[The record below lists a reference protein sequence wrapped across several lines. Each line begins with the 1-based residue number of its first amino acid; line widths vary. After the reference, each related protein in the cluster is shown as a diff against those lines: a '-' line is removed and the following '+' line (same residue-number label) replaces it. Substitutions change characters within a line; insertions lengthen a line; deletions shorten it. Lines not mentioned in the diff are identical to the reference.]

1 MGCGMRQYGK
11 KQGLRGQITVF
22 ISMILMILFAFLCV
36 LMESARTAGA
46 RWYLQMAASSSM
58 DSVFSQYHRELW
70 DRYRLLFAEYETPEE
85 IEQDFAGFLLPYL
98 ETKNWYPMALEQ
110 ATAEEVVRATDG
122 HGAYLEKEILDYMK
136 YGIWKLDF
144 EGDGVPELWDYE
156 REAEAVTEMAQTY
169 RLRTRDV
176 WKLERVLEDI
186 SGNLDRQRTF
196 REQGLSSL
204 SSYDGAGFRRAAE
217 RMIGELKK
225 IPGLVRQYEKEADK
239 LSAVL
244 AADRQEQNAR
254 ADRLSAGTAAA
265 LYEEIQEY
273 EAYIAEDGKRRQ
285 EIRNLESDSAGQ
297 IQRLEALIELS
308 YEVEREIE
316 EWEDEE
322 DEDGDGGEPDYES
335 LWRPVRNGLE
345 GIVIPVLS
353 FAHGIQDKQK
363 EGWLKQVEQLYQE
376 GMLGLLVPEG
386 HLVSEKLAS
395 TAELP
400 SHTESYEEGAGS
412 GSMVDHVLVN
422 EYCGMFFSQFCS
434 GVEQKH
440 VPEKREG
447 QKNLKKTN
455 ENSGETSPGAESV
468 NTTQG
473 DIAGDGTKL
482 ETQAHVLDYEMEYL
496 LFGNASDRENLSDAV
511 HRLLAVRSGLNL
523 IHILSDSGKREQAR
537 ALAAVITG
545 AGSIT
550 PLILVTTFFVMS
562 VWALGEALMD
572 VKGLL
577 AGKNVVLLKT
587 AEDWTLDVENLLALG
602 RDGTLEAGGGE
613 RGLSYLSWLKILL
626 FVEPTVRQEYR
637 IMDVI
642 QLNLGQGKS
651 GFRMR
656 NGVYQVH
663 MSGNV
668 CGKYLFFSPAF
679 VENLTGN
686 RETGMNL
693 TVKVERRY

>member
-1 MGCGMRQYGK
+1 MRQYGK
-11 KQGLRGQITVF
+11 KQGLSGQITVF

-46 RWYLQMAASSSM
+46 RWYLQMAASSAM

-70 DRYRLLFAEYETPEE
+70 DRYRLLFAEYESPEE

-110 ATAEEVVRATDG
+110 TVAEEIVRATDG

-136 YGIWKLDF
+136 YGVWKLDF
-144 EGDGVPELWDYE
+144 EGDAVPELWDYE
-156 REAEAVTEMAQTY
+156 REAEAVTEMAQSY

-196 REQGLSSL
+196 REQGLNSL
-204 SSYDGAGFRRAAE
+204 SSYDGAGFRREAE
-217 RMIGELKK
+217 RMIGELRK

-239 LSAVL
+239 LATVL
-244 AADRQEQNAR
+244 ASDRQEQNAR
-254 ADRLSAGTAAA
+254 ADRFSAGTAAA
-265 LYEEIQEY
+265 LEEEIQEY

-285 EIRNLESDSAGQ
+285 EIRDLDLSSAEQ

-316 EWEDEE
+316 EWEDDD

-353 FAHGIQDKQK
+353 FAHGIQDKEK

-376 GMLGLLVPEG
+376 GMLGLLVPDG
-386 HLVSEKLAS
+386 HQISEKLAS

-434 GVEQKH
+434 GAEQKNIS
-440 VPEKREG
+440 EKREKRKG
-447 QKNLKKTN
+447 LSKTGTDP
-455 ENSGETSPGAESV
+455 GET
-468 NTTQG
+468 T
-473 DIAGDGTKL
+473 GDGTKPEIQL
-482 ETQAHVLDYEMEYL
+482 ETQAQVLDYEIEYL

-550 PLILVTTFFVMS
+550 TLILVTTFFVMS

-577 AGKNVVLLKT
+577 AGKKVVLLKT
-587 AEDWTLDVENLLALG
+587 SEDWTLDVENLLVLG

-626 FVEPTVRQEYR
+626 FVEPAVRQEYR

-679 VENLTGN
+679 VENMTGN

>member
-1 MGCGMRQYGK
+1 MRQYGK
-11 KQGLRGQITVF
+11 KQGLSGQITVF

-46 RWYLQMAASSSM
+46 RWYLQMAASSAM

-70 DRYRLLFAEYETPEE
+70 DRYRLLFAEYESPEE

-110 ATAEEVVRATDG
+110 TAAEEIVRATDG

-136 YGIWKLDF
+136 YGVWKLDF
-144 EGDGVPELWDYE
+144 EGDAVPELWDYE
-156 REAEAVTEMAQTY
+156 REAEAVTEMAQSY
-169 RLRTRDV
+169 RLRTRDA

-196 REQGLSSL
+196 REQGLNSL
-204 SSYDGAGFRRAAE
+204 SSYDGAGFRREAE
-217 RMIGELKK
+217 RMIGELRK

-239 LSAVL
+239 LATVL
-244 AADRQEQNAR
+244 ASDRQEQNAR
-254 ADRLSAGTAAA
+254 ADRFSAGTAAA
-265 LYEEIQEY
+265 LEEEIQKY

-285 EIRNLESDSAGQ
+285 EIRDLDLSSAEQ

-308 YEVEREIE
+308 YEVEQEIE
-316 EWEDEE
+316 EWEDDD

-353 FAHGIQDKQK
+353 FAHGIQDKEK

-376 GMLGLLVPEG
+376 GMLGLLVPDG
-386 HLVSEKLAS
+386 HQVSEKLAS
-395 TAELP
+395 IAELP
-400 SHTESYEEGAGS
+400 SHTESYEEDAGS

-434 GVEQKH
+434 GAEQKNIS
-440 VPEKREG
+440 EKREKRKG
-447 QKNLKKTN
+447 LPKTGTDP
-455 ENSGETSPGAESV
+455 GET
-468 NTTQG
+468 T
-473 DIAGDGTKL
+473 GDGTKPEIQL
-482 ETQAHVLDYEMEYL
+482 ETQAQVLDYEIEYL

-577 AGKNVVLLKT
+577 AGKKVVLLKT
-587 AEDWTLDVENLLALG
+587 SEDWTLDVENLLVLG

-626 FVEPTVRQEYR
+626 FVEPAVRQEYR

-679 VENLTGN
+679 VENMTGN

>member
-1 MGCGMRQYGK
+1 MRQYGK
-11 KQGLRGQITVF
+11 KQGLSGQITVF

-46 RWYLQMAASSSM
+46 RWYLQMAASSAM

-70 DRYRLLFAEYETPEE
+70 DRYRLLFAEYESPEE

-110 ATAEEVVRATDG
+110 TAAEEIVRATDG

-136 YGIWKLDF
+136 YGVWKLDF
-144 EGDGVPELWDYE
+144 EGDAVPELWDYE
-156 REAEAVTEMAQTY
+156 REAEAVTEMAQSY

-196 REQGLSSL
+196 REQGLNSL
-204 SSYDGAGFRRAAE
+204 SSYDGAGFRREAE
-217 RMIGELKK
+217 RMIGELRK

-239 LSAVL
+239 LATVL
-244 AADRQEQNAR
+244 ASDRQEQNAR
-254 ADRLSAGTAAA
+254 ADRFSAGTAAA
-265 LYEEIQEY
+265 LEEEIQEY

-285 EIRNLESDSAGQ
+285 EIRDLDLSSAEQ

-316 EWEDEE
+316 EWEDDD

-353 FAHGIQDKQK
+353 FAHGIQDKEK

-376 GMLGLLVPEG
+376 GMLGLLVPDG
-386 HLVSEKLAS
+386 HQISEKLAS

-412 GSMVDHVLVN
+412 GNMVDHVLVN

-434 GVEQKH
+434 GAEQKNIS
-440 VPEKREG
+440 EKREKRKG
-447 QKNLKKTN
+447 LSKTGTDP
-455 ENSGETSPGAESV
+455 GET
-468 NTTQG
+468 T
-473 DIAGDGTKL
+473 GDGTKPEIQL
-482 ETQAHVLDYEMEYL
+482 ETQAQVLDYEIEYL

-577 AGKNVVLLKT
+577 AGKKVVLLKT
-587 AEDWTLDVENLLALG
+587 SEDWTLDVENLLVLG

-626 FVEPTVRQEYR
+626 FVEPAVRQEYR

-656 NGVYQVH
+656 NGVHQVH

-679 VENLTGN
+679 VENMTGN

>member
-1 MGCGMRQYGK
+1 MRQYGK
-11 KQGLRGQITVF
+11 KQGLSGQITVF

-46 RWYLQMAASSSM
+46 RWYLQMAASSAM

-70 DRYRLLFAEYETPEE
+70 DRYRLLFAEYEGPEE
-85 IEQDFAGFLLPYL
+85 IDQDFAGFLLPYL

-110 ATAEEVVRATDG
+110 TAAEEIVRATDG

-136 YGIWKLDF
+136 YGVWKLDF
-144 EGDGVPELWDYE
+144 EGDAVPELWDYE
-156 REAEAVTEMAQTY
+156 REAEAVTEMAQSY

-176 WKLERVLEDI
+176 WELERVLEDI

-196 REQGLSSL
+196 REQGLNSL
-204 SSYDGAGFRRAAE
+204 SSYDGAGFRREAE
-217 RMIGELKK
+217 RMIGELRK
-225 IPGLVRQYEKEADK
+225 IPGLVRHYEKEADK
-239 LSAVL
+239 LATVL
-244 AADRQEQNAR
+244 ASDRQEQNAR
-254 ADRLSAGTAAA
+254 ADRFSAGTAAA
-265 LYEEIQEY
+265 LEEEIQEY

-285 EIRNLESDSAGQ
+285 EIRDLDLSSAEQ

-316 EWEDEE
+316 EWEDDD

-353 FAHGIQDKQK
+353 FAHGIQDKEK

-376 GMLGLLVPEG
+376 GMLGLLVPDG
-386 HLVSEKLAS
+386 HQISEKLAS

-434 GVEQKH
+434 GAEQKNIS
-440 VPEKREG
+440 EKREKRKG
-447 QKNLKKTN
+447 LSKTGTDP
-455 ENSGETSPGAESV
+455 GET
-468 NTTQG
+468 T
-473 DIAGDGTKL
+473 GDGTKPEIQL
-482 ETQAHVLDYEMEYL
+482 ETQAQVLDYEIEYL

-577 AGKNVVLLKT
+577 AGKKVVLLKT
-587 AEDWTLDVENLLALG
+587 SEDWTLDVENLLVLG

-626 FVEPTVRQEYR
+626 FVEPAVRQEYR

-679 VENLTGN
+679 VENMTGN

>member
-1 MGCGMRQYGK
+1 MRQYGK
-11 KQGLRGQITVF
+11 KQGLSGQITVF

-46 RWYLQMAASSSM
+46 RWYLQMAASSAM

-70 DRYRLLFAEYETPEE
+70 DRYRLLFAEYESPEE

-110 ATAEEVVRATDG
+110 TVAEEIVRATDG

-136 YGIWKLDF
+136 YGVWKLDF
-144 EGDGVPELWDYE
+144 EGDAVPELWDYE
-156 REAEAVTEMAQTY
+156 REAEAVTEMAQSY

-196 REQGLSSL
+196 REQGLNSL
-204 SSYDGAGFRRAAE
+204 SSYDGAGFRREAE
-217 RMIGELKK
+217 RMIGELRK

-239 LSAVL
+239 LATVL
-244 AADRQEQNAR
+244 ASDRQEQNAR
-254 ADRLSAGTAAA
+254 ADRFSAGTAAA
-265 LYEEIQEY
+265 LEEEIQEY

-316 EWEDEE
+316 EWEDDD

-353 FAHGIQDKQK
+353 FAHGIQDKEK

-376 GMLGLLVPEG
+376 GMLGLLVPDG
-386 HLVSEKLAS
+386 HQISEKLAS

-434 GVEQKH
+434 GAEQKNIS
-440 VPEKREG
+440 EKREKRKG
-447 QKNLKKTN
+447 LSKTGTDP
-455 ENSGETSPGAESV
+455 GET
-468 NTTQG
+468 T
-473 DIAGDGTKL
+473 GDGTKPEIQL
-482 ETQAHVLDYEMEYL
+482 ETQAQVLDYEIEYL

-577 AGKNVVLLKT
+577 AGKKVVLLKT
-587 AEDWTLDVENLLALG
+587 SEDWTLDVENLLVLG

-626 FVEPTVRQEYR
+626 FVEPAVRQEYR

-679 VENLTGN
+679 VENMTGN

>member
-1 MGCGMRQYGK
+1 MVRMGCGMRQYGK
-11 KQGLRGQITVF
+11 KQGLSGQITVF

-46 RWYLQMAASSSM
+46 RWYLQMAASSAM

-70 DRYRLLFAEYETPEE
+70 DRYRLLFAEYESPEE

-110 ATAEEVVRATDG
+110 TAAEEIVRATDG

-136 YGIWKLDF
+136 YGVWKLDF
-144 EGDGVPELWDYE
+144 EGDAVPELWDYE
-156 REAEAVTEMAQTY
+156 REAEAVTEMAQSY

-196 REQGLSSL
+196 REQGLNSL
-204 SSYDGAGFRRAAE
+204 SSYDGAGFRREAE
-217 RMIGELKK
+217 RMIGELRK

-239 LSAVL
+239 LATVL
-244 AADRQEQNAR
+244 ASDRQEQNAR

-265 LYEEIQEY
+265 LEEEIQEY

-285 EIRNLESDSAGQ
+285 EIRDLDLSSAEQ

-316 EWEDEE
+316 EWEDDD

-353 FAHGIQDKQK
+353 FAHGIQDKEK

-376 GMLGLLVPEG
+376 GMLGLLVPDG
-386 HLVSEKLAS
+386 HQISEKLAS

-434 GVEQKH
+434 GAEQKNIS
-440 VPEKREG
+440 EKREKRKG
-447 QKNLKKTN
+447 LSKTGTDP
-455 ENSGETSPGAESV
+455 GET
-468 NTTQG
+468 T
-473 DIAGDGTKL
+473 GDGTKPEIQL
-482 ETQAHVLDYEMEYL
+482 ETQAQVLDYEIEYL

-577 AGKNVVLLKT
+577 AGKKVVLLKT
-587 AEDWTLDVENLLALG
+587 SEDWTLDVENLLVLG

-626 FVEPTVRQEYR
+626 FVEPAVRQEYR

-679 VENLTGN
+679 VENMTGN

>member
-1 MGCGMRQYGK
+1 MRQYGK
-11 KQGLRGQITVF
+11 KQGLSGQITVF

-46 RWYLQMAASSSM
+46 RWYLQMAASSAM

-70 DRYRLLFAEYETPEE
+70 DRYRLLFAEYEGPEE

-110 ATAEEVVRATDG
+110 TAAEEIVRATDG

-136 YGIWKLDF
+136 YGVWKLDF
-144 EGDGVPELWDYE
+144 EGDAVPELWDYE
-156 REAEAVTEMAQTY
+156 REAEAVTEMAQSY

-196 REQGLSSL
+196 REQGLNSL
-204 SSYDGAGFRRAAE
+204 SSYDGAGFRREAE
-217 RMIGELKK
+217 RMIGELRK

-239 LSAVL
+239 LATVL
-244 AADRQEQNAR
+244 ASDRQEQNAR

-265 LYEEIQEY
+265 LEEEIQEY

-285 EIRNLESDSAGQ
+285 EIRDLDLSSAEQ

-316 EWEDEE
+316 EWEDDD

-353 FAHGIQDKQK
+353 FAHGIQDKEK

-376 GMLGLLVPEG
+376 GMLGLLVPDG
-386 HLVSEKLAS
+386 HQISEKLAS

-434 GVEQKH
+434 GAEQKNIS
-440 VPEKREG
+440 EKREKRKG
-447 QKNLKKTN
+447 LSKTGTDP
-455 ENSGETSPGAESV
+455 GET
-468 NTTQG
+468 T
-473 DIAGDGTKL
+473 GDGTKPEIQL
-482 ETQAHVLDYEMEYL
+482 ETQAQVLDYEIEYL

-577 AGKNVVLLKT
+577 AGKKVVLLKT
-587 AEDWTLDVENLLALG
+587 SEDWTLDVENLLVLG

-626 FVEPTVRQEYR
+626 FVEPAVRQEYR

-679 VENLTGN
+679 VENMTGN

>member
-1 MGCGMRQYGK
+1 MRNEAVWK
-11 KQGLRGQITVF
+11 KQGLSGQITVF

-46 RWYLQMAASSSM
+46 RWYLQMAASSAM

-70 DRYRLLFAEYETPEE
+70 DRYRLLFAEYESPEE

-110 ATAEEVVRATDG
+110 TAAEEIVRATDG

-136 YGIWKLDF
+136 YGVWKLDF
-144 EGDGVPELWDYE
+144 EGDAVPELWDYE
-156 REAEAVTEMAQTY
+156 REAEAVTEMAQSY

-196 REQGLSSL
+196 REQGLNSL
-204 SSYDGAGFRRAAE
+204 SSYDGAGFRREAE
-217 RMIGELKK
+217 RMIGELRK
-225 IPGLVRQYEKEADK
+225 IPGLVRHYEKEADK
-239 LSAVL
+239 LATVL
-244 AADRQEQNAR
+244 ASDRQEQNAR
-254 ADRLSAGTAAA
+254 ADRFSAGTAAA
-265 LYEEIQEY
+265 LEEEIQEY

-285 EIRNLESDSAGQ
+285 EIRDLDLSSAEQ

-316 EWEDEE
+316 EWEDDD

-345 GIVIPVLS
+345 GIVIPLLS
-353 FAHGIQDKQK
+353 FAHGIQDKEK

-376 GMLGLLVPEG
+376 GMLGLLVPDG
-386 HLVSEKLAS
+386 HQISEKLAS
-395 TAELP
+395 IAELP

-434 GVEQKH
+434 GAEQKNIS
-440 VPEKREG
+440 EKREKRKG
-447 QKNLKKTN
+447 LSKTGTDP
-455 ENSGETSPGAESV
+455 GET
-468 NTTQG
+468 T
-473 DIAGDGTKL
+473 GDGTKL
-482 ETQAHVLDYEMEYL
+482 EIQLETQAQVLDYEIEYL

-545 AGSIT
+545 VGSIT

-577 AGKNVVLLKT
+577 AGKKVVLLKT
-587 AEDWTLDVENLLALG
+587 SEDWTLDVENLLVLG

-626 FVEPTVRQEYR
+626 FVEPAVRQEYR

-679 VENLTGN
+679 VENMTGN

>member
-1 MGCGMRQYGK
+1 
-11 KQGLRGQITVF
+11 
-22 ISMILMILFAFLCV
+22 
-36 LMESARTAGA
+36 
-46 RWYLQMAASSSM
+46 
-58 DSVFSQYHRELW
+58 
-70 DRYRLLFAEYETPEE
+70 
-85 IEQDFAGFLLPYL
+85 
-98 ETKNWYPMALEQ
+98 
-110 ATAEEVVRATDG
+110 
-122 HGAYLEKEILDYMK
+122 
-136 YGIWKLDF
+136 
-144 EGDGVPELWDYE
+144 
-156 REAEAVTEMAQTY
+156 
-169 RLRTRDV
+169 
-176 WKLERVLEDI
+176 
-186 SGNLDRQRTF
+186 
-196 REQGLSSL
+196 
-204 SSYDGAGFRRAAE
+204 
-217 RMIGELKK
+217 MIGELRK

-239 LSAVL
+239 LATVL
-244 AADRQEQNAR
+244 ASDRQEQNAR
-254 ADRLSAGTAAA
+254 ADRFSAGTAAA
-265 LYEEIQEY
+265 LEEEIQEY

-285 EIRNLESDSAGQ
+285 EIRDLDPNSAEQ

-316 EWEDEE
+316 EWEDDD

-353 FAHGIQDKQK
+353 FAHGIQDKEK

-376 GMLGLLVPEG
+376 GMLGLLVPDG
-386 HLVSEKLAS
+386 HQVSEKLAS

-434 GVEQKH
+434 GAEQKNIS
-440 VPEKREG
+440 EKREKRKG
-447 QKNLKKTN
+447 LSKTGTDP
-455 ENSGETSPGAESV
+455 GET
-468 NTTQG
+468 T
-473 DIAGDGTKL
+473 GDGTKPEIQL
-482 ETQAHVLDYEMEYL
+482 ETQAQVLDYEIEYL

-511 HRLLAVRSGLNL
+511 HQLLAVRSGLNL

-577 AGKNVVLLKT
+577 AGKKVVLLKT
-587 AEDWTLDVENLLALG
+587 SEDWTLDVENLLVLG

-626 FVEPTVRQEYR
+626 FVEPAVRQEYR

-679 VENLTGN
+679 VENMTGN

>member
-1 MGCGMRQYGK
+1 MRQYGK
-11 KQGLRGQITVF
+11 KQGLSGQITVF

-46 RWYLQMAASSSM
+46 RWYLQMAASSAM

-70 DRYRLLFAEYETPEE
+70 DRYRLLFAEYESPEE

-110 ATAEEVVRATDG
+110 TAAEEIVRATDG

-136 YGIWKLDF
+136 YGVWKLDF
-144 EGDGVPELWDYE
+144 DGDAVPELWDYE
-156 REAEAVTEMAQTY
+156 REAEAVTEMAQSY

-196 REQGLSSL
+196 REQGLNSL
-204 SSYDGAGFRRAAE
+204 SSYDGAGFRREAE
-217 RMIGELKK
+217 RMIGELRK

-239 LSAVL
+239 LATVL
-244 AADRQEQNAR
+244 ASDRQEQNAR
-254 ADRLSAGTAAA
+254 ADRFSAGTAAT
-265 LYEEIQEY
+265 LEEEIQEY

-285 EIRNLESDSAGQ
+285 EIRDLDLSSAEQ

-316 EWEDEE
+316 EWEDDD

-353 FAHGIQDKQK
+353 FAHGIQDKEK

-376 GMLGLLVPEG
+376 GMLGLLVPDG
-386 HLVSEKLAS
+386 HQISEKLAS

-434 GVEQKH
+434 GAEQKNIS
-440 VPEKREG
+440 EKREKRKG
-447 QKNLKKTN
+447 LSKTGTDP
-455 ENSGETSPGAESV
+455 GET
-468 NTTQG
+468 T
-473 DIAGDGTKL
+473 GDGTKPEIQL
-482 ETQAHVLDYEMEYL
+482 ETQAQVLDYEIEYL

-577 AGKNVVLLKT
+577 AGKKVVLLKT
-587 AEDWTLDVENLLALG
+587 SEDWTLDVENLLVLG

-626 FVEPTVRQEYR
+626 FVEPAVRQEYR

-679 VENLTGN
+679 VENMTGN

>member
-1 MGCGMRQYGK
+1 MRQYGK
-11 KQGLRGQITVF
+11 KQGLSGQITVF

-46 RWYLQMAASSSM
+46 RWYLQMAASSAM

-70 DRYRLLFAEYETPEE
+70 DRYRLLFAEYESPEE

-110 ATAEEVVRATDG
+110 TAAEEIVRATDG

-136 YGIWKLDF
+136 YGVWKLDF
-144 EGDGVPELWDYE
+144 EGDAVPELWDYE
-156 REAEAVTEMAQTY
+156 REAEAVTEMAQSY

-196 REQGLSSL
+196 REQGLNSL
-204 SSYDGAGFRRAAE
+204 SSYDGAGFRREAE
-217 RMIGELKK
+217 RMIGELRK

-239 LSAVL
+239 LATVL
-244 AADRQEQNAR
+244 ASDRQEQNAR
-254 ADRLSAGTAAA
+254 ADRFSAGTAAA
-265 LYEEIQEY
+265 LEEEIQEY

-285 EIRNLESDSAGQ
+285 EIRDLDLSSAEQ

-316 EWEDEE
+316 EWEDDD

-353 FAHGIQDKQK
+353 FAHGIQDKEK

-376 GMLGLLVPEG
+376 GMLGLLVPDG
-386 HLVSEKLAS
+386 HQISEKLAS

-434 GVEQKH
+434 GAEQKNIS
-440 VPEKREG
+440 EKREKRKG
-447 QKNLKKTN
+447 LSKTGTDP
-455 ENSGETSPGAESV
+455 GET
-468 NTTQG
+468 T
-473 DIAGDGTKL
+473 GDGTKPEIQL
-482 ETQAHVLDYEMEYL
+482 ETQAQVLDYEIEYL

-577 AGKNVVLLKT
+577 AGKKVVLLKT
-587 AEDWTLDVENLLALG
+587 SEDWTLDVENLLVLG
-602 RDGTLEAGGGE
+602 RDGTLKAGGGE
-613 RGLSYLSWLKILL
+613 CGLSYLSWLKILL
-626 FVEPTVRQEYR
+626 FVEPAVRQEYR

-679 VENLTGN
+679 VENMTGN

>member
-1 MGCGMRQYGK
+1 MRQYGK
-11 KQGLRGQITVF
+11 KQGLSGQITVF

-46 RWYLQMAASSSM
+46 RWYLQMAASSAM

-70 DRYRLLFAEYETPEE
+70 DRYRLLFAEYEGPEE

-110 ATAEEVVRATDG
+110 TAAEEIVRATDG

-136 YGIWKLDF
+136 YGVWKLDF
-144 EGDGVPELWDYE
+144 EGDAVPELWDYE
-156 REAEAVTEMAQTY
+156 REAEAVTEMAQSY

-176 WKLERVLEDI
+176 WELERVLEDI

-196 REQGLSSL
+196 REQGLNSL
-204 SSYDGAGFRRAAE
+204 SSYDGAGFRREAE
-217 RMIGELKK
+217 RMIGELRK
-225 IPGLVRQYEKEADK
+225 IPGLVRHYEKEADK
-239 LSAVL
+239 LATVL
-244 AADRQEQNAR
+244 ASDRQEQNAR
-254 ADRLSAGTAAA
+254 ADRFSAGTAAA
-265 LYEEIQEY
+265 LEEEIQEY

-285 EIRNLESDSAGQ
+285 EIRDLDLSSAEQ

-316 EWEDEE
+316 EWEDDD

-353 FAHGIQDKQK
+353 FAHGIQDKEK

-376 GMLGLLVPEG
+376 GMLGLLVPDG
-386 HLVSEKLAS
+386 HQISEKLAS

-434 GVEQKH
+434 GAEQKNIS
-440 VPEKREG
+440 EKREKRKG
-447 QKNLKKTN
+447 LSKTGTDP
-455 ENSGETSPGAESV
+455 GET
-468 NTTQG
+468 T
-473 DIAGDGTKL
+473 GDGTKPEIQL
-482 ETQAHVLDYEMEYL
+482 ETQAQVLDYEIEYL

-577 AGKNVVLLKT
+577 AGKKVVLLKT
-587 AEDWTLDVENLLALG
+587 SEDWTLDVENLLVLG

-626 FVEPTVRQEYR
+626 FVEPAVRQEYR

-679 VENLTGN
+679 VENMTGN

>member
-1 MGCGMRQYGK
+1 MRQYGK
-11 KQGLRGQITVF
+11 KQGLSGQITVF

-46 RWYLQMAASSSM
+46 RWYLQMAASSAM

-70 DRYRLLFAEYETPEE
+70 DRYRLLFAEYESPEE

-110 ATAEEVVRATDG
+110 TAAEEIVRATDG

-136 YGIWKLDF
+136 YGVWKLDF
-144 EGDGVPELWDYE
+144 EGDAVPELWDYE
-156 REAEAVTEMAQTY
+156 REAEAVTEMAQSY

-176 WKLERVLEDI
+176 WELERVLEDI

-196 REQGLSSL
+196 REQGLNSL
-204 SSYDGAGFRRAAE
+204 SSYDGAGFRWEAE
-217 RMIGELKK
+217 RMIGELRK

-239 LSAVL
+239 LATVL
-244 AADRQEQNAR
+244 ASDRQEQNAR
-254 ADRLSAGTAAA
+254 ADRFSAGTAAA
-265 LYEEIQEY
+265 LEEEIQEY

-285 EIRNLESDSAGQ
+285 EIRDLDLSSAEQ

-316 EWEDEE
+316 EWEDDD

-345 GIVIPVLS
+345 GIVIPLLS
-353 FAHGIQDKQK
+353 FAHGIQDKEK

-376 GMLGLLVPEG
+376 GMLGLLVPDG
-386 HLVSEKLAS
+386 HQISEKLAS
-395 TAELP
+395 IAELP

-434 GVEQKH
+434 GAEQKNIS
-440 VPEKREG
+440 EKREKRKG
-447 QKNLKKTN
+447 LSKTGTDP
-455 ENSGETSPGAESV
+455 GET
-468 NTTQG
+468 T
-473 DIAGDGTKL
+473 GDGTKPEIQL
-482 ETQAHVLDYEMEYL
+482 ETQAQVLDYEIEYL

-577 AGKNVVLLKT
+577 AGKKVVLLKT
-587 AEDWTLDVENLLALG
+587 SEDWTLDVENLLVLG

-626 FVEPTVRQEYR
+626 FVEPAVRQEYR

-679 VENLTGN
+679 VENMTGN

>member
-1 MGCGMRQYGK
+1 MRQYGK
-11 KQGLRGQITVF
+11 KQGLSGQITVF

-46 RWYLQMAASSSM
+46 RWYLQMAASSAM

-70 DRYRLLFAEYETPEE
+70 DRYRLLFAEYESPEE

-110 ATAEEVVRATDG
+110 TAAEEIVRATDG

-136 YGIWKLDF
+136 YGVWKLDF
-144 EGDGVPELWDYE
+144 EGDAVPELWDYE
-156 REAEAVTEMAQTY
+156 REAEAVTEMAQSY

-196 REQGLSSL
+196 REQGLNSL
-204 SSYDGAGFRRAAE
+204 SSYDGAGFRREAE
-217 RMIGELKK
+217 RMIGELRK

-239 LSAVL
+239 LATVL
-244 AADRQEQNAR
+244 ASDRQEQNAR

-265 LYEEIQEY
+265 LEEEIQEY

-285 EIRNLESDSAGQ
+285 EIRDLDLSSAEQ

-316 EWEDEE
+316 EWEDDD

-353 FAHGIQDKQK
+353 FAHGIQDKEK

-376 GMLGLLVPEG
+376 GMLGLLVPDG
-386 HLVSEKLAS
+386 HQISEKLAS

-434 GVEQKH
+434 GAEQKNIS
-440 VPEKREG
+440 EKREKRKG
-447 QKNLKKTN
+447 LSKTGTDP
-455 ENSGETSPGAESV
+455 GET
-468 NTTQG
+468 T
-473 DIAGDGTKL
+473 GDGTKPEIQL
-482 ETQAHVLDYEMEYL
+482 ETQAQVLDYEIEYL

-562 VWALGEALMD
+562 VWGLGEALMD

-577 AGKNVVLLKT
+577 AGKKVVLLKT
-587 AEDWTLDVENLLALG
+587 SEDWTLDVENLLVLG

-626 FVEPTVRQEYR
+626 FVEPAVRQEYR

-679 VENLTGN
+679 VENMTGN

>member
-1 MGCGMRQYGK
+1 MRQYGK
-11 KQGLRGQITVF
+11 KQGLSGQITVF
-22 ISMILMILFAFLCV
+22 ISMNLMILFAFLCV

-46 RWYLQMAASSSM
+46 RWYLQMAASSAM

-70 DRYRLLFAEYETPEE
+70 DRYRLLFAEYESPEE
-85 IEQDFAGFLLPYL
+85 IGQDFAGFLLPYL

-110 ATAEEVVRATDG
+110 TAAEEIVRATDG

-136 YGIWKLDF
+136 YGVWKLDF
-144 EGDGVPELWDYE
+144 EGDAVPELWDYE
-156 REAEAVTEMAQTY
+156 REAEAVTEMAQSY

-196 REQGLSSL
+196 REQGLNSL
-204 SSYDGAGFRRAAE
+204 SSYDGAGFRREAE
-217 RMIGELKK
+217 RMIGELRK

-239 LSAVL
+239 LATVL
-244 AADRQEQNAR
+244 ASDRQEQNAR
-254 ADRLSAGTAAA
+254 ADRFSAGTAAA
-265 LYEEIQEY
+265 LEEEIQEY

-285 EIRNLESDSAGQ
+285 EIRDLDLSSAEQ

-316 EWEDEE
+316 EWEDDD

-353 FAHGIQDKQK
+353 FAHGIQDKDK

-376 GMLGLLVPEG
+376 GMLGLLVPDG
-386 HLVSEKLAS
+386 HQISEKLAS

-434 GVEQKH
+434 GAEQKNIS
-440 VPEKREG
+440 EKREKRKG
-447 QKNLKKTN
+447 LSKTGTDP
-455 ENSGETSPGAESV
+455 GET
-468 NTTQG
+468 T
-473 DIAGDGTKL
+473 GDGTKPEIQL
-482 ETQAHVLDYEMEYL
+482 ETQAQVLDYEIEYL

-577 AGKNVVLLKT
+577 AGKKVVLLKT
-587 AEDWTLDVENLLALG
+587 SEDWTLDVENLLVLG

-613 RGLSYLSWLKILL
+613 RGLSYLSWLKILQ
-626 FVEPTVRQEYR
+626 FVEPAVRQEYR

-679 VENLTGN
+679 VENMTGN

>member
-1 MGCGMRQYGK
+1 MRQYGK
-11 KQGLRGQITVF
+11 KQGLSGQITVF

-46 RWYLQMAASSSM
+46 RWYLQMAASSAM

-70 DRYRLLFAEYETPEE
+70 DRYRLLFAEYESPEE

-110 ATAEEVVRATDG
+110 TAAEEIVRATDG

-136 YGIWKLDF
+136 YGVWKLDF
-144 EGDGVPELWDYE
+144 EGDAVPELWDYE
-156 REAEAVTEMAQTY
+156 REAEAVTEMAQSY

-196 REQGLSSL
+196 REQGLNSL
-204 SSYDGAGFRRAAE
+204 SSYDGAGFRREAE
-217 RMIGELKK
+217 RMIGELRK

-239 LSAVL
+239 LATVL
-244 AADRQEQNAR
+244 ASDRQEQNAR
-254 ADRLSAGTAAA
+254 ADRFSAGTAAA
-265 LYEEIQEY
+265 LEEEIQEY

-285 EIRNLESDSAGQ
+285 EIRDLDLSSAEQ

-316 EWEDEE
+316 EWEDDD

-353 FAHGIQDKQK
+353 FAHGIQDKEK

-376 GMLGLLVPEG
+376 GPDG
-386 HLVSEKLAS
+386 HQISEKLAS

-400 SHTESYEEGAGS
+400 SHTESYEEGAES

-434 GVEQKH
+434 GAEQKNIS
-440 VPEKREG
+440 EKREKRKG
-447 QKNLKKTN
+447 LSKTGTDP
-455 ENSGETSPGAESV
+455 GET
-468 NTTQG
+468 T
-473 DIAGDGTKL
+473 GDGTKPEIQL
-482 ETQAHVLDYEMEYL
+482 ETQAQVLDYEIEYL

-523 IHILSDSGKREQAR
+523 IHILSDSRKREQAR

-577 AGKNVVLLKT
+577 AGKKVVLLKT
-587 AEDWTLDVENLLALG
+587 SEDWTLDVENLLVLG

-626 FVEPTVRQEYR
+626 FVEPAVRQEYR

-679 VENLTGN
+679 VENMTGN

-693 TVKVERRY
+693 SVKVERRY

>member
-1 MGCGMRQYGK
+1 MRQYGK
-11 KQGLRGQITVF
+11 KQGLSGQITVF
-22 ISMILMILFAFLCV
+22 ISMIIMILFAFLCV

-46 RWYLQMAASSSM
+46 RWYLQMAASSAM

-70 DRYRLLFAEYETPEE
+70 DRYRLLFAEYESPEE

-110 ATAEEVVRATDG
+110 TAAEEIVRATDG

-136 YGIWKLDF
+136 YGVWKLDF
-144 EGDGVPELWDYE
+144 EGDAVPELWDYE
-156 REAEAVTEMAQTY
+156 REAEAVTEMAQSY

-196 REQGLSSL
+196 REQGLNSL
-204 SSYDGAGFRRAAE
+204 SSYDGAGFRREAE
-217 RMIGELKK
+217 RMIGELRK

-239 LSAVL
+239 LATVL
-244 AADRQEQNAR
+244 ASDRQEQNAR
-254 ADRLSAGTAAA
+254 ADRFSAGTAAA
-265 LYEEIQEY
+265 LEEEIQEY

-285 EIRNLESDSAGQ
+285 EIRDLDLSSAEQ

-316 EWEDEE
+316 EWEDDD

-353 FAHGIQDKQK
+353 FAHGIQDKEK

-376 GMLGLLVPEG
+376 GMLGLLVPDG
-386 HLVSEKLAS
+386 HQISEKLAS

-434 GVEQKH
+434 GAEQKNIS
-440 VPEKREG
+440 EKREKRKG
-447 QKNLKKTN
+447 LSKTGTDP
-455 ENSGETSPGAESV
+455 GET
-468 NTTQG
+468 T
-473 DIAGDGTKL
+473 GDGTKPEIQL
-482 ETQAHVLDYEMEYL
+482 ETQAQVLDYEIEYL

-523 IHILSDSGKREQAR
+523 IHILSDSRKREQAR

-577 AGKNVVLLKT
+577 AGKKVVLLKT
-587 AEDWTLDVENLLALG
+587 SEDWTLDVENLLVLG

-626 FVEPTVRQEYR
+626 FVEPAVRQEYR

-679 VENLTGN
+679 VENMTGN

-693 TVKVERRY
+693 SVKVERRY

>member
-1 MGCGMRQYGK
+1 MRQYGK
-11 KQGLRGQITVF
+11 KQGLSGQITVF

-36 LMESARTAGA
+36 LMESARTTGA
-46 RWYLQMAASSSM
+46 RWYLQMAASSAM

-70 DRYRLLFAEYETPEE
+70 DRYRLLFAEYESPEE

-110 ATAEEVVRATDG
+110 TVAEEIVRATDG

-136 YGIWKLDF
+136 YGVWKLDF
-144 EGDGVPELWDYE
+144 EGDAVPELWDYE
-156 REAEAVTEMAQTY
+156 REAEAVTEMAQSY

-196 REQGLSSL
+196 REQGLNSL
-204 SSYDGAGFRRAAE
+204 SSYDGAGFRREAE
-217 RMIGELKK
+217 RMIGELRK

-239 LSAVL
+239 LATVL
-244 AADRQEQNAR
+244 ASDRQEQNAR

-265 LYEEIQEY
+265 LEEEIQEY

-285 EIRNLESDSAGQ
+285 EIRDLDLSSAEQ

-316 EWEDEE
+316 EWEDDD

-353 FAHGIQDKQK
+353 FAHGIQDKEK

-376 GMLGLLVPEG
+376 GMLGLLVPDG
-386 HLVSEKLAS
+386 HQISEKLAS

-434 GVEQKH
+434 GAEQKNIS
-440 VPEKREG
+440 EKREKRKG
-447 QKNLKKTN
+447 LSKTGTDP
-455 ENSGETSPGAESV
+455 GET
-468 NTTQG
+468 T
-473 DIAGDGTKL
+473 GDGTKPEIQL
-482 ETQAHVLDYEMEYL
+482 ETQAQVLDYEIEYL

-577 AGKNVVLLKT
+577 AGKKVVLLKT
-587 AEDWTLDVENLLALG
+587 SEDWTLDVENLLVLG

-626 FVEPTVRQEYR
+626 FVEPAVRQEYR

-679 VENLTGN
+679 VENMTGN

>member
-1 MGCGMRQYGK
+1 MRQYGK
-11 KQGLRGQITVF
+11 KQGLSGQITVF

-46 RWYLQMAASSSM
+46 RWYLQMAASSAM

-70 DRYRLLFAEYETPEE
+70 DRYRLLFAEYESPEE

-110 ATAEEVVRATDG
+110 TAAEEIVRATDG

-136 YGIWKLDF
+136 YGVWKLDF
-144 EGDGVPELWDYE
+144 EGDAVPELWDYE
-156 REAEAVTEMAQTY
+156 REAEAVTEMAQSY

-176 WKLERVLEDI
+176 RKLERVLEDI

-196 REQGLSSL
+196 REQGLNSL
-204 SSYDGAGFRRAAE
+204 SSYDGAGFRREAE
-217 RMIGELKK
+217 RMIGELRK

-239 LSAVL
+239 LATVL
-244 AADRQEQNAR
+244 ASDRQEQNAR
-254 ADRLSAGTAAA
+254 ADRFSAGTAAA
-265 LYEEIQEY
+265 LEEEIQEY

-285 EIRNLESDSAGQ
+285 EIRDLDLSSAEQ

-316 EWEDEE
+316 EWEDDD

-353 FAHGIQDKQK
+353 FAHGIQDKEK

-376 GMLGLLVPEG
+376 GMLGLLVPDG
-386 HLVSEKLAS
+386 HQISEKLAS

-400 SHTESYEEGAGS
+400 SHTESYEEGAES

-434 GVEQKH
+434 GAEQKNIS
-440 VPEKREG
+440 EKREKRKG
-447 QKNLKKTN
+447 LSKTGTDP
-455 ENSGETSPGAESV
+455 GET
-468 NTTQG
+468 T
-473 DIAGDGTKL
+473 GDGTKPEIQL
-482 ETQAHVLDYEMEYL
+482 ETQAQVLDYEIEYL

-523 IHILSDSGKREQAR
+523 IHILSDSRKREQAR

-577 AGKNVVLLKT
+577 AGKKVVLLKT
-587 AEDWTLDVENLLALG
+587 SEDWTLDVENLLVLG

-626 FVEPTVRQEYR
+626 FVEPAVRQEYR

-679 VENLTGN
+679 VENMTGN

-693 TVKVERRY
+693 SVKVERRY

>member
-1 MGCGMRQYGK
+1 MRQYGK
-11 KQGLRGQITVF
+11 KQGLSGQITVF

-46 RWYLQMAASSSM
+46 RWYLQMAASSAM

-70 DRYRLLFAEYETPEE
+70 DRYRLLFAEYESPEE

-110 ATAEEVVRATDG
+110 TAAEEIVRATDG

-136 YGIWKLDF
+136 YGVWKLDF
-144 EGDGVPELWDYE
+144 EGDAVPELWDYE
-156 REAEAVTEMAQTY
+156 REAEAVTEMAQSY

-176 WKLERVLEDI
+176 WELERVLEDI

-196 REQGLSSL
+196 REQGLNSL
-204 SSYDGAGFRRAAE
+204 SSYDGAGFRREAE
-217 RMIGELKK
+217 RMIGELRK

-239 LSAVL
+239 LATVL
-244 AADRQEQNAR
+244 ASDRQEQNAR

-265 LYEEIQEY
+265 LEEEIQEY

-285 EIRNLESDSAGQ
+285 EIRDLDLSSAEQ

-316 EWEDEE
+316 EWEDDD

-353 FAHGIQDKQK
+353 FAHGIQDKEK

-376 GMLGLLVPEG
+376 VMLGLLVPDG
-386 HLVSEKLAS
+386 HQISEKLAS

-434 GVEQKH
+434 GAEQKNIS
-440 VPEKREG
+440 EKREKRKG
-447 QKNLKKTN
+447 LSKTGTDP
-455 ENSGETSPGAESV
+455 GET
-468 NTTQG
+468 T
-473 DIAGDGTKL
+473 GDGTKPEIQL
-482 ETQAHVLDYEMEYL
+482 ETQAQVLDYEIEYL

-511 HRLLAVRSGLNL
+511 HQLLAVRSGLNL

-577 AGKNVVLLKT
+577 AGKKVVLLKT
-587 AEDWTLDVENLLALG
+587 SEDWTLDVENLLVLG

-626 FVEPTVRQEYR
+626 FVEPAVRQEYR

-679 VENLTGN
+679 VENMTGN

>member
-1 MGCGMRQYGK
+1 MRQYGK
-11 KQGLRGQITVF
+11 KQGLSGQITVF

-46 RWYLQMAASSSM
+46 RWYLQMAASSAM

-70 DRYRLLFAEYETPEE
+70 DRYRLLFAEYESPEE

-110 ATAEEVVRATDG
+110 MAAEEIVRATDG

-136 YGIWKLDF
+136 YGVWKLDF
-144 EGDGVPELWDYE
+144 EGDAVPELWDYE
-156 REAEAVTEMAQTY
+156 REAEAVTEMAQSY

-186 SGNLDRQRTF
+186 SGNLDRQRKF
-196 REQGLSSL
+196 REQGLNSL
-204 SSYDGAGFRRAAE
+204 SSYDGAGFRREAE
-217 RMIGELKK
+217 RMIGELRK

-239 LSAVL
+239 LATVL
-244 AADRQEQNAR
+244 ASDRQEQNAR
-254 ADRLSAGTAAA
+254 ADRFSAGTAAT
-265 LYEEIQEY
+265 LEEEIQEY

-285 EIRNLESDSAGQ
+285 EIRDLDLSSAEQ

-316 EWEDEE
+316 EWEDDD

-353 FAHGIQDKQK
+353 FAHGIQDKEK
-363 EGWLKQVEQLYQE
+363 EGGLKQVEQLYQE
-376 GMLGLLVPEG
+376 VMLGLLVPDG
-386 HLVSEKLAS
+386 HQISEKLAS

-434 GVEQKH
+434 GAEQKNIS
-440 VPEKREG
+440 EKREKRKG
-447 QKNLKKTN
+447 LSKTGTDP
-455 ENSGETSPGAESV
+455 GET
-468 NTTQG
+468 T
-473 DIAGDGTKL
+473 GDGTKPEIQL
-482 ETQAHVLDYEMEYL
+482 ETQAQVLDYEIEYL

-577 AGKNVVLLKT
+577 DGKKVVLLKT
-587 AEDWTLDVENLLALG
+587 SEDWTLDVENLLVLG

-626 FVEPTVRQEYR
+626 FVEPAVRQEYR

-679 VENLTGN
+679 VENMTGN

>member
-1 MGCGMRQYGK
+1 MRQYGK
-11 KQGLRGQITVF
+11 KQGLSGQITVF

-46 RWYLQMAASSSM
+46 RWYLQMAASSAM

-70 DRYRLLFAEYETPEE
+70 DRYRLLFAEYESPEE

-110 ATAEEVVRATDG
+110 TVAEEIVRATDG

-136 YGIWKLDF
+136 YGVWKLDF
-144 EGDGVPELWDYE
+144 EGDAVPELWDYE
-156 REAEAVTEMAQTY
+156 REAEAVTEMAQSY

-196 REQGLSSL
+196 REQGLNSL
-204 SSYDGAGFRRAAE
+204 SSYDGAGFRREAE
-217 RMIGELKK
+217 RMIGELRK

-239 LSAVL
+239 LATVL
-244 AADRQEQNAR
+244 ASDRQEQNAR
-254 ADRLSAGTAAA
+254 ADRFSAGTAAA
-265 LYEEIQEY
+265 LEEEIQEY

-285 EIRNLESDSAGQ
+285 EIRDLDLSSAEQ

-316 EWEDEE
+316 EWEDDD

-353 FAHGIQDKQK
+353 FAHGIQDKEK

-376 GMLGLLVPEG
+376 GMLGLLVPDG
-386 HLVSEKLAS
+386 HQISEKLAS

-434 GVEQKH
+434 GAEQKNIS
-440 VPEKREG
+440 EKREKRKG
-447 QKNLKKTN
+447 LSKTGTDP
-455 ENSGETSPGAESV
+455 GET
-468 NTTQG
+468 T
-473 DIAGDGTKL
+473 GDGTKPEIQL
-482 ETQAHVLDYEMEYL
+482 ETQAQVLDYEIEYL

-523 IHILSDSGKREQAR
+523 IHILSDIGKREQAR

-577 AGKNVVLLKT
+577 AGKKVVLLKT
-587 AEDWTLDVENLLALG
+587 SEDWTLDVENLLVLG

-626 FVEPTVRQEYR
+626 FVEPAVRQEYR

-679 VENLTGN
+679 VENMTGN

>member
-1 MGCGMRQYGK
+1 MRQYGK
-11 KQGLRGQITVF
+11 KQGLSGQITVF

-46 RWYLQMAASSSM
+46 RWYLQMAASSAM

-70 DRYRLLFAEYETPEE
+70 DRYRLLFAEYESPEE

-110 ATAEEVVRATDG
+110 TAAEEIVRATDG

-136 YGIWKLDF
+136 YGVWKLDF
-144 EGDGVPELWDYE
+144 EGDAVPELWDYE
-156 REAEAVTEMAQTY
+156 REAEAVTEMAQSY

-196 REQGLSSL
+196 REQGLNSL
-204 SSYDGAGFRRAAE
+204 SSYDGAGFRREAE
-217 RMIGELKK
+217 RMIGELRK

-239 LSAVL
+239 LATVL
-244 AADRQEQNAR
+244 ASDRQEQNAR
-254 ADRLSAGTAAA
+254 ADRFSAGTAAA
-265 LYEEIQEY
+265 LEEEIQEY

-285 EIRNLESDSAGQ
+285 EIRDLDLSSAEQ

-316 EWEDEE
+316 EWEDDD

-335 LWRPVRNGLE
+335 LWRQVRNGLE

-353 FAHGIQDKQK
+353 FAHGIQDKEK

-376 GMLGLLVPEG
+376 GMLGLLVPDG
-386 HLVSEKLAS
+386 HQISEKLAS

-434 GVEQKH
+434 GAEQKNIS
-440 VPEKREG
+440 EKREKRKG
-447 QKNLKKTN
+447 LSKTGTDP
-455 ENSGETSPGAESV
+455 GET
-468 NTTQG
+468 T
-473 DIAGDGTKL
+473 GDGTKPEIQL
-482 ETQAHVLDYEMEYL
+482 ETQAQVLDYEIEYL

-577 AGKNVVLLKT
+577 AGKKVVLLKT
-587 AEDWTLDVENLLALG
+587 SEDWTLDVENLLVLG

-626 FVEPTVRQEYR
+626 FVEPAVRQEYR

-679 VENLTGN
+679 VENMTGN

>member
-1 MGCGMRQYGK
+1 MRQYGK
-11 KQGLRGQITVF
+11 KQGLSGQITVF

-36 LMESARTAGA
+36 LMELARTAGA
-46 RWYLQMAASSSM
+46 RWYLQMAASSAM

-70 DRYRLLFAEYETPEE
+70 DRYRLLFAEYESPEE

-110 ATAEEVVRATDG
+110 TAAEEIVRATDG

-136 YGIWKLDF
+136 YGVWKLDF
-144 EGDGVPELWDYE
+144 EGDAVPELWDYE
-156 REAEAVTEMAQTY
+156 REAEAVTEMAQSY

-196 REQGLSSL
+196 REQGLNSL
-204 SSYDGAGFRRAAE
+204 SSYDGAGFRREAE
-217 RMIGELKK
+217 RMIGELRK

-239 LSAVL
+239 LATVL
-244 AADRQEQNAR
+244 ASDRQEQNAR
-254 ADRLSAGTAAA
+254 ADRFSAGTAAA
-265 LYEEIQEY
+265 LEEEIQEY

-285 EIRNLESDSAGQ
+285 EIRDLDLSSAEQ

-316 EWEDEE
+316 EWEDDD

-353 FAHGIQDKQK
+353 FAHGIQDKDK

-376 GMLGLLVPEG
+376 GMLGLLVPDG
-386 HLVSEKLAS
+386 HQISEKLAS

-434 GVEQKH
+434 GAEQKNIS
-440 VPEKREG
+440 EKREKRKG
-447 QKNLKKTN
+447 LSKTGTDP
-455 ENSGETSPGAESV
+455 GET
-468 NTTQG
+468 T
-473 DIAGDGTKL
+473 GDGTKPEIQL
-482 ETQAHVLDYEMEYL
+482 ETQAQVLDYEIEYL

-577 AGKNVVLLKT
+577 AGKKVVLLKT
-587 AEDWTLDVENLLALG
+587 SEDWTLDVENLLVLG

-626 FVEPTVRQEYR
+626 FVEPAVRQEYR

-679 VENLTGN
+679 VENMTGN

>member
-1 MGCGMRQYGK
+1 MRQYGK
-11 KQGLRGQITVF
+11 KQGLSGQITVF

-46 RWYLQMAASSSM
+46 RWYLQMAASSAM

-70 DRYRLLFAEYETPEE
+70 DRYRLLFAEYESPEE

-110 ATAEEVVRATDG
+110 TAAEEIVRATDG

-136 YGIWKLDF
+136 YGVWKLDF
-144 EGDGVPELWDYE
+144 EGDAVPELWDYE
-156 REAEAVTEMAQTY
+156 REAEAVTEMAQSY

-196 REQGLSSL
+196 REQGLNSL
-204 SSYDGAGFRRAAE
+204 SSYDGAGFRREAE
-217 RMIGELKK
+217 RMIGELRK

-239 LSAVL
+239 LATVL
-244 AADRQEQNAR
+244 ASDRQEQNAR
-254 ADRLSAGTAAA
+254 ADRFRAGTAAA
-265 LYEEIQEY
+265 LEEEIQEY

-285 EIRNLESDSAGQ
+285 EIRDLDLSSAEQ

-316 EWEDEE
+316 EWEDDD

-353 FAHGIQDKQK
+353 FAHGIQDKEK

-376 GMLGLLVPEG
+376 GMLGLLVPDG
-386 HLVSEKLAS
+386 HQISEKLAS

-400 SHTESYEEGAGS
+400 SHTESYEEGAES

-434 GVEQKH
+434 GAEQKNIS
-440 VPEKREG
+440 EKREKRKG
-447 QKNLKKTN
+447 LSKTGTDP
-455 ENSGETSPGAESV
+455 GET
-468 NTTQG
+468 T
-473 DIAGDGTKL
+473 GDGTKPEIQL
-482 ETQAHVLDYEMEYL
+482 ETQAQVLDYEIEYL

-577 AGKNVVLLKT
+577 AGKKVVLLKT
-587 AEDWTLDVENLLALG
+587 SEDWTLDVENLLVLG

-626 FVEPTVRQEYR
+626 FVEPAVRQEYR

-651 GFRMR
+651 GFRVR

-679 VENLTGN
+679 VENMTGN

>member
-1 MGCGMRQYGK
+1 MRQYGK
-11 KQGLRGQITVF
+11 KQGLSGQITVF

-46 RWYLQMAASSSM
+46 RWYLQMAASSAM

-70 DRYRLLFAEYETPEE
+70 DRYRLLFAEYESPEE

-110 ATAEEVVRATDG
+110 TAAEEIVRATDG

-136 YGIWKLDF
+136 YGVWKLDF
-144 EGDGVPELWDYE
+144 EGDAVPELWDYE
-156 REAEAVTEMAQTY
+156 REAEAVTEMAQSY

-196 REQGLSSL
+196 REQGLNSL
-204 SSYDGAGFRRAAE
+204 SSYDGAGFRREAE
-217 RMIGELKK
+217 RMIGELRK

-239 LSAVL
+239 LATVL
-244 AADRQEQNAR
+244 ASDRQEQNAR
-254 ADRLSAGTAAA
+254 ADRFSAGTAAA
-265 LYEEIQEY
+265 LEEEIQEY

-285 EIRNLESDSAGQ
+285 EIRDLDPNSAEQ

-316 EWEDEE
+316 EWEDDD

-353 FAHGIQDKQK
+353 FAHGIQDKEK

-376 GMLGLLVPEG
+376 GMLGLLVPDG
-386 HLVSEKLAS
+386 HQVSEKLAS

-434 GVEQKH
+434 GAEQKNIS
-440 VPEKREG
+440 EKREKRKG
-447 QKNLKKTN
+447 LSKTGTDP
-455 ENSGETSPGAESV
+455 GET
-468 NTTQG
+468 T
-473 DIAGDGTKL
+473 GDGTKPEIQL
-482 ETQAHVLDYEMEYL
+482 ETQAQVLDYEIEYL

-511 HRLLAVRSGLNL
+511 HQLLAVRSGLNL

-577 AGKNVVLLKT
+577 AGKKVVLLKT
-587 AEDWTLDVENLLALG
+587 SEDWALDVENLLVLG

-626 FVEPTVRQEYR
+626 FVEPAVRQEYR

-679 VENLTGN
+679 VENMTGN

>member
-1 MGCGMRQYGK
+1 
-11 KQGLRGQITVF
+11 
-22 ISMILMILFAFLCV
+22 
-36 LMESARTAGA
+36 
-46 RWYLQMAASSSM
+46 M

-70 DRYRLLFAEYETPEE
+70 DRYRLLFAEYEGPEE

-110 ATAEEVVRATDG
+110 TAAEEIVRATDG

-136 YGIWKLDF
+136 YGVWKLDF
-144 EGDGVPELWDYE
+144 EGDAVPELWDYE
-156 REAEAVTEMAQTY
+156 REAEAVTEMAQSY

-196 REQGLSSL
+196 REQGLNSL
-204 SSYDGAGFRRAAE
+204 SSYDGAGFRREAE
-217 RMIGELKK
+217 RMIGELRK

-239 LSAVL
+239 LATVL
-244 AADRQEQNAR
+244 ASDRQEQNAR
-254 ADRLSAGTAAA
+254 ADRFSAGTAAA
-265 LYEEIQEY
+265 LEEEIQEY

-285 EIRNLESDSAGQ
+285 EIRDLDLSSAEQ

-316 EWEDEE
+316 EWEDDD

-335 LWRPVRNGLE
+335 LWRPVCNGLE

-353 FAHGIQDKQK
+353 FAHGIQDKEK

-376 GMLGLLVPEG
+376 GMLGLLVPDG
-386 HLVSEKLAS
+386 HQISEKLAS

-434 GVEQKH
+434 GAEQKNIS
-440 VPEKREG
+440 EKREKRKG
-447 QKNLKKTN
+447 LSKTGTDP
-455 ENSGETSPGAESV
+455 GET
-468 NTTQG
+468 T
-473 DIAGDGTKL
+473 GDGTKPEIQL
-482 ETQAHVLDYEMEYL
+482 ETQAQVLDYEIEYL

-577 AGKNVVLLKT
+577 AGKKVVLLKT
-587 AEDWTLDVENLLALG
+587 SEDWTLDVENLLVLG

-626 FVEPTVRQEYR
+626 FVEPAVRQEYR

-679 VENLTGN
+679 VENMTGN

>member
-1 MGCGMRQYGK
+1 MRQYGK
-11 KQGLRGQITVF
+11 KQGLSGQITVF

-46 RWYLQMAASSSM
+46 RWYLQMAASSAM

-70 DRYRLLFAEYETPEE
+70 DRYRLLFAEYESPEE

-98 ETKNWYPMALEQ
+98 ETKNWCPMALEQ
-110 ATAEEVVRATDG
+110 TAAEEIVRATDG

-136 YGIWKLDF
+136 YGVWKLDF
-144 EGDGVPELWDYE
+144 EGDAVPELWDYE
-156 REAEAVTEMAQTY
+156 REAEAVTEMAQSY

-196 REQGLSSL
+196 REQGLNSL
-204 SSYDGAGFRRAAE
+204 SSYDGAGFRREAE
-217 RMIGELKK
+217 RMIGELRK

-239 LSAVL
+239 LATVL
-244 AADRQEQNAR
+244 ASDRQEQNAR
-254 ADRLSAGTAAA
+254 ADRFSAGTAAA
-265 LYEEIQEY
+265 LEEEIQEY

-285 EIRNLESDSAGQ
+285 EIRDLDLSSAEQ

-316 EWEDEE
+316 EWEDDD

-353 FAHGIQDKQK
+353 FAHGIQDKDK

-376 GMLGLLVPEG
+376 GMLGLLVPDG
-386 HLVSEKLAS
+386 HQISEKLAS

-434 GVEQKH
+434 GAEQKNIS
-440 VPEKREG
+440 EKREKRKG
-447 QKNLKKTN
+447 LSKTGTDP
-455 ENSGETSPGAESV
+455 GET
-468 NTTQG
+468 T
-473 DIAGDGTKL
+473 GDGTKPEIQL
-482 ETQAHVLDYEMEYL
+482 ETQAQVLDYEIEYL

-577 AGKNVVLLKT
+577 AGKKVVLLKT
-587 AEDWTLDVENLLALG
+587 SEDWTLDVENLLVLG

-626 FVEPTVRQEYR
+626 FVEPAVRQEYR

-679 VENLTGN
+679 VENMTGN

>member
-1 MGCGMRQYGK
+1 MRQYGK
-11 KQGLRGQITVF
+11 KQGLSGQITVF

-46 RWYLQMAASSSM
+46 RWYLQMAASSAM

-70 DRYRLLFAEYETPEE
+70 DRYRLLFAEYESPEE

-110 ATAEEVVRATDG
+110 TAAEEIVRATDG

-136 YGIWKLDF
+136 YGVWKLDF
-144 EGDGVPELWDYE
+144 EGDAVPELWDYE
-156 REAEAVTEMAQTY
+156 REAEAVTEMAQSY

-176 WKLERVLEDI
+176 WELERVLEDI

-196 REQGLSSL
+196 REQGLNSL
-204 SSYDGAGFRRAAE
+204 SSYDGAGFRREAE
-217 RMIGELKK
+217 RMIGELRK
-225 IPGLVRQYEKEADK
+225 IPGLVRHYEKEADK
-239 LSAVL
+239 LATVL
-244 AADRQEQNAR
+244 ASDRQEQNAR
-254 ADRLSAGTAAA
+254 ADRFSAGTAAA
-265 LYEEIQEY
+265 LEEEIQEY

-285 EIRNLESDSAGQ
+285 EIRDLDLSSAEQ

-316 EWEDEE
+316 EWEDDD

-353 FAHGIQDKQK
+353 FAHGIQDKEK

-376 GMLGLLVPEG
+376 VMLGLLVPDG
-386 HLVSEKLAS
+386 HQILEKLAS

-434 GVEQKH
+434 GAEQKNIS
-440 VPEKREG
+440 EKREKRKG
-447 QKNLKKTN
+447 LSKTGTDP
-455 ENSGETSPGAESV
+455 GET
-468 NTTQG
+468 T
-473 DIAGDGTKL
+473 GDGTKPEIQL
-482 ETQAHVLDYEMEYL
+482 ETQAQVLDYEIEYL

-577 AGKNVVLLKT
+577 AGKKVVLLKT
-587 AEDWTLDVENLLALG
+587 SEDWTLDVENLLVLG

-626 FVEPTVRQEYR
+626 FVEPAVRQEYR

-679 VENLTGN
+679 VENMTGN